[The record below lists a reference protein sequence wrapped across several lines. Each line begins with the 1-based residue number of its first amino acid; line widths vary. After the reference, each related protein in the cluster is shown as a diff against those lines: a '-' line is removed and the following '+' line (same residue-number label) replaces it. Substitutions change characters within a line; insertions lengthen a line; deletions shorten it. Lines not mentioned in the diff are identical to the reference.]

1 MERELWPFLYHEL
14 RETANDFRQKYVQ
27 IPAWVLVAVSLW
39 AALHDRPVA
48 WACNPRNWS
57 TTGLR
62 PWKLPSPSTMSRRA
76 YSVGVGL
83 LWHALQERLRRRSPE
98 PALIAML
105 DGKPLPVGGYTKDPD
120 AAYGRGAGMM
130 AKGYKLH
137 TVWSNGALPEQWEVT
152 SLKVGE
158 TTVAGEMLAR
168 SRGRGGYL
176 LADSNYDSSKL
187 FDEAAE
193 AGYQLVVPIEGE
205 GAGEGHRYQ
214 SPRRM
219 QCVEMM
225 RGRSKSDFGPSL
237 YEMRTGIERKFGNAT
252 SFGGGLGPL
261 PAWVRRL
268 HRIRTWVWA
277 KLLINAARIL
287 KKQGL
292 TSSLQYVVKDR
303 ATLPCPYR
311 DIPGAA
317 RVGPSSGL
325 SNGPS
330 DPA

>member
-27 IPAWVLVAVSLW
+27 IPCWILVAVSLW

-48 WACNPRNWS
+48 WACKPCNWS
-57 TTGLR
+57 TTSLR

-76 YSVGVGL
+76 YSVGTGL
-83 LWHALQERLRRRSPE
+83 LWRALQERLCGLGPL
-98 PALIAML
+98 PALVAFL

-137 TVWSNGALPEQWEVT
+137 TVWSNGPLPDEWEVA

-158 TTVAGEMLAR
+158 TTVAGGMLAR
-168 SRGRGGYL
+168 LRERGGGGYL
-176 LADSNYDSSKL
+176 LADGNYDSSRL

-193 AGYQLVVPIEGE
+193 AGYQLVVPMGHAN
-205 GAGEGHRYQ
+205 AGQGHGYQ
-214 SPRRM
+214 SPWRLR
-219 QCVEMM
+219 CVERM
-225 RGRSKSDFGPSL
+225 RGRAKSDFGPSL
-237 YEMRTGIERKFGNAT
+237 YGMRTRIERKFGNAT

-268 HRIRTWVWA
+268 HRVRIWVWA

-287 KKQGL
+287 MK
-292 TSSLQYVVKDR
+292 
-303 ATLPCPYR
+303 
-311 DIPGAA
+311 
-317 RVGPSSGL
+317 
-325 SNGPS
+325 
-330 DPA
+330 